1 MEVNMKCEKCGNEY
15 PSQYYFETP
24 TVCKECFKN
33 MSDEEKQFHLAQPA
47 PYFVD
52 ELASRTG
59 FGKRFAAALIDF
71 LIVIIIILLVYN
83 ATGFF
88 ESATILGEQVQES
101 ATDVAAIEE
110 LTNSFMA
117 DNMSNFYFSYILI
130 LVFFSL
136 EILIGAT
143 VGKLILGIQI
153 ADSNR
158 RKASTT
164 KLLTRY
170 LIKNSASF
178 ISVIWLLTNISLI
191 NTLSTIV
198 SIALIIGFFFVLSQK
213 RQAFHDMLADTAV
226 FNRHDIIT
234 EEANQN
240 FN

>member
-1 MEVNMKCEKCGNEY
+1 MEVNMKREKCGNEY

-33 MSDEEKQFHLAQPA
+33 LSDEEKQFYLAQPA

-52 ELASRTG
+52 ELALRTG

-71 LIVIIIILLVYN
+71 LIVVIIIVLVYN

-88 ESATILGEQVQES
+88 ESATIFGQQVQEN

-143 VGKLILGIQI
+143 VGKLILGIHI

-198 SIALIIGFFFVLSQK
+198 SIALIIGFLFVLSQK
-213 RQAFHDMLADTAV
+213 RQAFHDMIADTAV
-226 FNRHDIIT
+226 FNRNDIIT

>member
-1 MEVNMKCEKCGNEY
+1 MKCEKCGNEY

-33 MSDEEKQFHLAQPA
+33 MSEEEKQFYLAQPA

-52 ELASRTG
+52 ELALRTG

-88 ESATILGEQVQES
+88 ESATIFGEQVQEN
-101 ATDVAAIEE
+101 ATDVVAIEE
-110 LTNSFMA
+110 LTNNFMA
-117 DNMSNFYFSYILI
+117 DNMSNFYFSYILM

-170 LIKNSASF
+170 LIKNSAGV
-178 ISVIWLLTNISLI
+178 ISIIWLLTNISLI

-198 SIALIIGFFFVLSQK
+198 SIALIVGFFFVLSQK
-213 RQAFHDMLADTAV
+213 RQAFHDMIADTAV
-226 FNRHDIIT
+226 FNRNDIIS

>member
-33 MSDEEKQFHLAQPA
+33 MSEEEKQFYLAQPA

-52 ELASRTG
+52 ELAIRTG

-88 ESATILGEQVQES
+88 ESATILGEQIQ
-101 ATDVAAIEE
+101 ANPTDVVAIEE
-110 LTNSFMA
+110 LTNSFMEE
-117 DNMSNFYFSYILI
+117 NMQNFYFSYILI

-158 RKASTT
+158 RKASTA

-170 LIKNSASF
+170 LIKNSATFVS
-178 ISVIWLLTNISLI
+178 IVWLLTNISII

-198 SIALIIGFFFVLSQK
+198 TIALIVGFFFVLSQK
-213 RQAFHDMLADTAV
+213 RQAFHDMIADTAV
-226 FNRHDIIT
+226 FNRNDIIT

>member
-1 MEVNMKCEKCGNEY
+1 MEVNMKREKCGNEY

-33 MSDEEKQFHLAQPA
+33 LSDEEKQFYLAQPA

-52 ELASRTG
+52 ELALRTG

-71 LIVIIIILLVYN
+71 LIVVIIILLVYN

-88 ESATILGEQVQES
+88 ESATIFGQQVQEN

-143 VGKLILGIQI
+143 VGKLILGIHI

-198 SIALIIGFFFVLSQK
+198 SIALIIGFLFVLSQK
-213 RQAFHDMLADTAV
+213 RQAFHDMIADTAV
-226 FNRHDIIT
+226 FNRNDIIT

>member
-1 MEVNMKCEKCGNEY
+1 
-15 PSQYYFETP
+15 
-24 TVCKECFKN
+24 
-33 MSDEEKQFHLAQPA
+33 MSEEEKQFYLAQPA

-52 ELASRTG
+52 ELAIRTG

-88 ESATILGEQVQES
+88 ESATILGEQIQ
-101 ATDVAAIEE
+101 ANPTDVVAIEE
-110 LTNSFMA
+110 LTNSFMEE
-117 DNMSNFYFSYILI
+117 NMQNFYFSYILI

-158 RKASTT
+158 RKASTA

-170 LIKNSASF
+170 LIKNSATFVS
-178 ISVIWLLTNISLI
+178 IVWLLTNISII

-198 SIALIIGFFFVLSQK
+198 TIALIVGFFFVLSQK
-213 RQAFHDMLADTAV
+213 RQAFHDMIADTAV
-226 FNRHDIIT
+226 FNRNDIIT